1 MMIWSYA
8 TDFLM
13 ILTLLIVGKCCFT
26 STFVVDKKTIF
37 LLVAISAFEVLGDL
51 LQESVPWLSYVASLL
66 IGAYIIWIVVRGG
79 KGRAKRALSV
89 MEIFASLMVG
99 LICLCSFMVML
110 VKPDLSE
117 DETLGYAMVI
127 YMLLIGIILIY
138 VYFALYRKE
147 IYLHFQRGER
157 VLLMLFDICIFA
169 LFSYAIVETEDTG
182 TLYLEA
188 GLKYIYVITM
198 ASFYVVFLC
207 VLLKNRMTDYYKK
220 GQEYQ
225 QEWMERELVH
235 FTEYKRAEE
244 ETRRFRHDMI
254 NNLSC
259 VEALMQDG
267 KNEEAKRYVEELLG
281 TVKALTP
288 KVVTGDEM
296 LDCIISS
303 KWDTMKE
310 AGITFTVDGVLD
322 RGLSWQPID
331 ICTVFANAL
340 DNAMEACVQ
349 TEGAR
354 RISMTCKHTKNFYY
368 IELKNSMRED
378 MDIDFLEGDRFTT
391 KMHKEWHGYGMD
403 NMKRTLKK
411 YDSDMEIQ
419 KEAGMFVLKM
429 VIPG

>member
-1 MMIWSYA
+1 MMIWSCGLDLL
-8 TDFLM
+8 T
-13 ILTLLIVGKCCFT
+13 ILTLLIVGKCCFS
-26 STFVVDKKTIF
+26 STFVVDKKAIF
-37 LLVAISAFEVLGDL
+37 LIVAIFAFEVLGEL
-51 LQESVPWLSYVASLL
+51 LQKSAPWFSDAASLM
-66 IGAYIIWIVVRGG
+66 IGAFIIWIVVRGG
-79 KGRAKRALSV
+79 KGRAKRALS
-89 MEIFASLMVG
+89 MLEMCASLMVG
-99 LICLCSFMVML
+99 PMCLCSFMVML

-117 DETLGYAMVI
+117 EAMLNSSMPI
-127 YMLLIGIILIY
+127 YMALMAIILVY
-138 VYFALYRKE
+138 VYFTLYRKE

-157 VLLMLFDICIFA
+157 VLLLLFDSYIFA
-169 LFSYAIVETEDTG
+169 LFSFALIETEDTG
-182 TLYLEA
+182 TLYLES
-188 GLKYIYVITM
+188 GLKYIYVVTM
-198 ASFYVVFLC
+198 AGFYLVFLG
-207 VLLKNRMTDYYKK
+207 VMLKNRMTDYYRK

-225 QEWMERELVH
+225 QEWMERELMH

-259 VEALMQDG
+259 VEALLQEG
-267 KNEEAKRYVEELLG
+267 KSEEAKRYVEELSG
-281 TVKALTP
+281 IVKALTP

-310 AGITFTVDGVLD
+310 AGIIFTVDGVLD

-340 DNAMEACVQ
+340 DNAMEACMYI
-349 TEGAR
+349 EGTR
-354 RISMTCKHTKNFYY
+354 RISMTCKHTKNFYF

-378 MDIDFLEGDRFTT
+378 MDIDALEGDRFTT
-391 KMHKEWHGYGMD
+391 KKHKEWHGYGMD
-403 NMKRTLKK
+403 NMKRILKK
-411 YDSDMEIQ
+411 YDSNMEIQ